1 MLQTIKQNPEIKEA
15 AKFLKENG
23 NGLSM
28 KLENKWDEID
38 EKLQFIHR
46 NLDICCQDLCEGQES
61 KHKLE
66 EVMQLLVDIRESK

>member
-1 MLQTIKQNPEIKEA
+1 M
-15 AKFLKENG
+15 
-23 NGLSM
+23 S
-28 KLENKWDEID
+28 LENKWDEID

-61 KHKLE
+61 KYKLE

>member
-1 MLQTIKQNPEIKEA
+1 MGGQLLN
-15 AKFLKENG
+15 LKN
-23 NGLSM
+23 LFM
-28 KLENKWDEID
+28 KDIQNKWDEID

>member
-1 MLQTIKQNPEIKEA
+1 MA
-15 AKFLKENG
+15 
-23 NGLSM
+23 
-28 KLENKWDEID
+28 LENKWDEID

-66 EVMQLLVDIRESK
+66 EVIQLLVDIRESK

>member
-1 MLQTIKQNPEIKEA
+1 
-15 AKFLKENG
+15 
-23 NGLSM
+23 M
-28 KLENKWDEID
+28 KDIQNKWDEID

>member
-1 MLQTIKQNPEIKEA
+1 M
-15 AKFLKENG
+15 G
-23 NGLSM
+23 
-28 KLENKWDEID
+28 LENKWDEID

-61 KHKLE
+61 KYKLE